1 MQRVQDQRSG
11 TEARIPQE
19 TAVFKRMARLYE
31 SEFACPEC
39 GGRRDMQLTH
49 RIDGSESYL
58 DRILAD
64 FDVPPLGII
73 RARNGK
79 ERIYLE
85 LTGDRE
91 TFFNFQ

>member
-1 MQRVQDQRSG
+1 MH
-11 TEARIPQE
+11 
-19 TAVFKRMARLYE
+19 
-31 SEFACPEC
+31 
-39 GGRRDMQLTH
+39 LTH
-49 RIDGSESYL
+49 RINGSEGFL
-58 DRILAD
+58 ERTLAN

-91 TFFNFQ
+91 TFFQFQ